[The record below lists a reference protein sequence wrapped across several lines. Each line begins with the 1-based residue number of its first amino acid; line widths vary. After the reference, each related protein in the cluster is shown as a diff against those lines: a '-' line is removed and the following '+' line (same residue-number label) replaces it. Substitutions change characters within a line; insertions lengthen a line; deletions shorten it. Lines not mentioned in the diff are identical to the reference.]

1 LREHRR
7 HPPLPAQES
16 TDTLSDPSLTHTMWG
31 YQHHFRLSLD
41 GSTDRALDQI
51 GAILSP
57 DAYLVGFLR
66 DGVDGRAVCV
76 EEKHDPSVSFTCDD
90 FSDVVADAYRRYEQ
104 SPVHDLQFPSA
115 EMHQARHEHFRDA
128 ARARAVES
136 AMEQAA
142 AGQGRAFFVG
152 QSAPVGD
159 YQVHPVIAVDSE
171 SLDALPRLETTE
183 CDGVPITVSLAHGII
198 TELLRTATHA
208 LLAAKPPRTISPI
221 EDDVPTDAIR
231 RSANHLVFSAAMIA
245 GETLAKGL
253 FDSFEALASTAYEGR
268 AGSGSVILA
277 TDGHSCIDVAVRL
290 RTPIS
295 VRERLQFRKLLE
307 ITSPDLSLLVDG
319 TSIYGVGSVS
329 EEYDGSTEDVFRF
342 SIIEQGIWQMSH
354 NGLPLLRVAN
364 GHPQLPR
371 PRMSPSL
378 FVDSMRRVFA
388 SVSDDD
394 IRAIWRLAQTA
405 VSQSKGTMLVVTTA
419 AAQEAKRL
427 APQALA
433 IEPQQIDSR
442 LLRSLTK
449 IDGAVLLTPDGTC
462 HAVGVILDG
471 IATGVGD
478 PGRGARYNSAVR
490 YTAASS
496 APCLIV
502 IVSEDGMIDVHP
514 ELAPRVRPEDVE
526 QALSDLEIIG
536 SSDDVNLETFYA
548 ARERLRLFAFYLSE
562 SQCARANDVVARMEQ
577 LRWQQTGMRL
587 AVVPFAPDP
596 RMNESFFST

>member
-1 LREHRR
+1 M
-7 HPPLPAQES
+7 
-16 TDTLSDPSLTHTMWG
+16 SDPHLTQSMWG
-31 YQHHFRLSLD
+31 YQQQFRISLD
-41 GSTDRALDQI
+41 GAADRALDQI

-57 DAYLVGFLR
+57 EAYVVGFAAGGE
-66 DGVDGRAVCV
+66 DTSEVCL
-76 EEKHDPSVSFTCDD
+76 ETREGLDPEFTTDD
-90 FSDVVADAYRRYEQ
+90 FGGVVLDAKRRYQE
-104 SPVHDLQFPSA
+104 SPVHDLDFA
-115 EMHQARHEHFRDA
+115 TEEMREARHEAFRDT
-128 ARARAVES
+128 ARAAAVEA
-136 AMEQAA
+136 AMERAA
-142 AGQGRAFFVG
+142 AGSGRTFFVG

-159 YQVHPVIAVDSE
+159 FQVHPVLSVDTE
-171 SLDALPRLETTE
+171 ALEALPRLETTHV
-183 CDGVPITVSLAHGII
+183 DGVPLTVSLAHGII
-198 TELLRTATHA
+198 SELLRVATHA

-231 RSANHLVFSAAMIA
+231 RSANHLVFSTALIA

-268 AGSGSVILA
+268 AGWGTVILA
-277 TDGHSCIDVAVRL
+277 PDGHPNVDVAIRL
-290 RTPIS
+290 RSPIS

-307 ITSPDLSLLVDG
+307 ITDNQLGLLIDG
-319 TSIYGVGSVS
+319 TTIFGFGASS
-329 EEYDGSTEDVFRF
+329 EEYDGRTEDLFRF
-342 SIIEQGIWQMSH
+342 TVVEQGVWTLSH
-354 NGLPLLRVAN
+354 HGAPLLRVAN

-388 SVSDDD
+388 SVDDDD

-405 VSQSKGTMLVVTTA
+405 VSQGKGTMLVVTTA

-433 IEPQQIDSR
+433 IDPQPIGSR
-442 LLRSLTK
+442 MLRSLTK

-502 IVSEDGMIDVHP
+502 IVSDDGMIDVHP

-526 QALSDLEIIG
+526 QALFDLETIG
-536 SSDDVNLETFYA
+536 TADEVNLESFYA

-562 SQCARANDVVARMEQ
+562 SQCARANDVVAKVEQ
-577 LRWQQTGMRL
+577 QRYAQTGMRL

-596 RMNESFFST
+596 RMNDSFFSS

>member
-1 LREHRR
+1 MPEH
-7 HPPLPAQES
+7 LNQS
-16 TDTLSDPSLTHTMWG
+16 MWG
-31 YQHHFRLSLD
+31 FQQQFRISLD
-41 GSTDRALDQI
+41 GATDRALDQI

-57 DAYLVGFLR
+57 EAYVVGF
-66 DGVDGRAVCV
+66 AVGG
-76 EEKHDPSVSFTCDD
+76 DDTGQVS
-90 FSDVVADAYRRYEQ
+90 
-104 SPVHDLQFPSA
+104 L
-115 EMHQARHEHFRDA
+115 EMRDA
-128 ARARAVES
+128 ADRPFTAEDFGGVVLDAKRRYQESQVHDMDFTTEEMHDARHGFFRDSARAAAVEA
-136 AMEQAA
+136 AMERAP
-142 AGQGRAFFVG
+142 AGVGRTFFVG

-159 YQVHPVIAVDSE
+159 FEVHPVISVDTE
-171 SLDALPRLETTE
+171 ALDALPRLETTE
-183 CDGVPITVSLAHGII
+183 VDGTAITVSLAHGIVS
-198 TELLRTATHA
+198 ELLRTATHA

-231 RSANHLVFSAAMIA
+231 RAANHLVFSTALIA
-245 GETLAKGL
+245 GQTLAKGL

-268 AGSGSVILA
+268 SGSGTVILA
-277 TDGHSCIDVAVRL
+277 ADGHPHVDVAIRW
-290 RTPIS
+290 RAPIS

-307 ITSPDLSLLVDG
+307 LTDTQLGLLIDG
-319 TSIYGVGSVS
+319 TTIYGLGAIS
-329 EEYDGSTEDVFRF
+329 EEYDGRSEDLFRF
-342 SIIEQGIWQMSH
+342 SIVEQGVWTLSH
-354 NGLPLLRVAN
+354 HGAPLLRVAN

-388 SVSDDD
+388 HVDDHD

-405 VSQSKGTMLVVTTA
+405 VSQGKGTMLVVTTA
-419 AAQEAKRL
+419 AAQEAQRL

-433 IEPQQIDSR
+433 IDPQPIGSR
-442 LLRSLTK
+442 MLRALTK

-478 PGRGARYNSAVR
+478 PGRGSRYNSAVR

-502 IVSEDGMIDVHP
+502 IVSDDGMIDVHP

-526 QALSDLEIIG
+526 QALFDLETIG
-536 SSDDVNLETFYA
+536 TAEHVDLESFYA

-562 SQCARANDVVARMEQ
+562 SQCERANEVVARVEE
-577 LRWQQTGMRL
+577 LRYEETGMRL
-587 AVVPFAPDP
+587 AVVPFTPDP
-596 RMNESFFST
+596 RMNDSFFSS

>member
-1 LREHRR
+1 M
-7 HPPLPAQES
+7 P
-16 TDTLSDPSLTHTMWG
+16 DPQLTHTMWG
-31 YQHHFRLSLD
+31 YQHHFRISLD
-41 GSTDRALDQI
+41 GAADRALDQI

-57 DAYLVGFLR
+57 DAFLVGFIR
-66 DGVDGRAVCV
+66 DGSDGRAVCL
-76 EEKHDPSVSFTCDD
+76 EAKDNQATAFGYDD
-90 FSDVVADAYRRYEQ
+90 FADVTLDAKRRYED
-104 SPVHDLQFPSA
+104 SGVHELDFPSE
-115 EMHQARHEHFRDA
+115 EMHRARHESFRDT
-128 ARARAVES
+128 ARARAVEV

-142 AGQGRAFFVG
+142 AGAGRAIFVG

-159 YQVHPVIAVDSE
+159 YDVHPVISVDSE
-171 SLDALPRLETTE
+171 DLDALPRLETTE
-183 CDGVPITVSLAHGII
+183 VDGVPITVSLAHGII
-198 TELLRTATHA
+198 SELLRTATHA

-245 GETLAKGL
+245 GETLANGL

-277 TDGHSCIDVAVRL
+277 ADGHSCVDVGVRL
-290 RTPIS
+290 RVPIS

-307 ITSPDLSLLVDG
+307 ITGPDLSLLVNG
-319 TSIYGVGSVS
+319 TTIYGLGTVS
-329 EEYDGSTEDVFRF
+329 EEYDGTTEDVFRF
-342 SIIEQGIWQMSH
+342 AIVEQGIWQMSH
-354 NGLPLLRVAN
+354 NGSPLLRVAN

-378 FVDSMRRVFA
+378 FVASMRRVFA
-388 SVSDDD
+388 SVSDDN

-405 VSQSKGTMLVVTTA
+405 VGQSKGTMLVVTTA

-433 IEPQQIDSR
+433 IEPQRIDSR
-442 LLRSLTK
+442 LLRSLTR

-526 QALSDLEIIG
+526 QALYDLETIG
-536 SSDDVNLETFYA
+536 GSEDVNLETFYA
-548 ARERLRLFAFYLSE
+548 ARERLRLFAFYLSI
-562 SQCARANDVVARMEQ
+562 SQCERANEVVARVEQ
-577 LRWQQTGMRL
+577 VRFRQTGMRL

-596 RMNESFFST
+596 RMNESFFSS

>member
-1 LREHRR
+1 V
-7 HPPLPAQES
+7 
-16 TDTLSDPSLTHTMWG
+16 SDPRLTQTMWG
-31 YQHHFRLSLD
+31 YQHHFRISLD
-41 GSTDRALDQI
+41 SASDRALDQI
-51 GAILSP
+51 GAILAP
-57 DAYLVGFLR
+57 EAFLVGFAHGGA
-66 DGVDGRAVCV
+66 DAGRAVCL
-76 EEKHDPSVSFTCDD
+76 EANENQLPPFTAQD
-90 FSDVVADAYRRYEQ
+90 FVDVGLDAKRRYED
-104 SPVHDLQFPSA
+104 SAVHALEFPSE
-115 EMHQARHEHFRDA
+115 EMHRARHEHFRDT
-128 ARARAVES
+128 ARARAVEA
-136 AMEQAA
+136 AMEAA
-142 AGQGRAFFVG
+142 DAGKGRVFFVG
-152 QSAPVGD
+152 QSAPVGEYD
-159 YQVHPVIAVDSE
+159 VHPVIAVDRD

-183 CDGVPITVSLAHGII
+183 VDGVPLTVSLAHGIL

-231 RSANHLVFSAAMIA
+231 RSANHLVFSTAMIA

-253 FDSFEALASTAYEGR
+253 YDSFEALASTAYEGR

-277 TDGHSCIDVAVRL
+277 CDGHSCVDVAVRL
-290 RTPIS
+290 RVPIS

-307 ITSPDLSLLVDG
+307 ITGPDLSLLVDG
-319 TSIYGVGSVS
+319 TTIYGLGSVS
-329 EEYDGSTEDVFRF
+329 EEYDGTTEDVFRYT
-342 SIIEQGIWQMSH
+342 IIEQGIWQMSH
-354 NGLPLLRVAN
+354 NGSPLLRVAN

-371 PRMSPSL
+371 PRVSPAL

-388 SVSDDD
+388 TVSDDN

-405 VSQSKGTMLVVTTA
+405 VSASKGTMLVVTTA

-433 IEPQQIDSR
+433 IEPQRIDSR
-442 LLRSLTK
+442 LLRSLTR

-526 QALSDLEIIG
+526 QALYDLETIG
-536 SSDDVNLETFYA
+536 GSDEVNLESFYA
-548 ARERLRLFAFYLSE
+548 ARERVRLFAFYLSQ
-562 SQCARANDVVARMEQ
+562 SQCDRANEVVARVEQ
-577 LRWQQTGMRL
+577 VRFRETGMRL
-587 AVVPFAPDP
+587 AVVPFTPDP
-596 RMNESFFST
+596 RMNESFFSA

>member
-1 LREHRR
+1 M
-7 HPPLPAQES
+7 
-16 TDTLSDPSLTHTMWG
+16 SDPSPSQTMWG
-31 YQHHFRLSLD
+31 FQHHFRISLD
-41 GSTDRALDQI
+41 GAADRALDQI

-57 DAYLVGFLR
+57 DAFLVGFPS
-66 DGVDGRAVCV
+66 DGVDPAEVRLEARDGLARPFTAADFA
-76 EEKHDPSVSFTCDD
+76 EVSI
-90 FSDVVADAYRRYEQ
+90 DAKRRYEE
-104 SPVHDLQFPSA
+104 SPVHDLRFPSE
-115 EMHQARHEHFRDA
+115 EMHEARHEYFRDT
-128 ARARAVES
+128 ARAAAVEA
-136 AMEQAA
+136 AMQQAP
-142 AGQGRAFFVG
+142 AGQGRTFFVG

-159 YQVHPVIAVDSE
+159 FEVHPVLSVDSE
-171 SLDALPRLETTE
+171 NLDALPRLETSSI
-183 CDGVPITVSLAHGII
+183 DGVPLTVSLAHGII
-198 TELLRTATHA
+198 SELLRTATHA
-208 LLAAKPPRTISPI
+208 LLAAKPPRTISPL

-231 RSANHLVFSAAMIA
+231 RSANHLVFSTAMIA

-268 AGSGSVILA
+268 AGAGSVILA
-277 TDGHSCIDVAVRL
+277 SDGHPHVDVAVRL
-290 RTPIS
+290 RVPIS

-307 ITSPDLSLLVDG
+307 ISGPDLSLLVDG
-319 TSIYGVGSVS
+319 TTIYGLGGVS
-329 EEYDGSTEDVFRF
+329 AEYDGSTEDVFRF
-342 SIIEQGIWQMSH
+342 SIIEQGIWMMSH
-354 NGLPLLRVAN
+354 HGSPLLRVAN

-388 SVSDDD
+388 SVSDDN
-394 IRAIWRLAQTA
+394 IRSIWRLAQTA
-405 VSQSKGTMLVVTTA
+405 VGQSKGTMLVVTTA

-433 IEPQQIDSR
+433 IEPQTIDSA

-526 QALSDLEIIG
+526 QALYDLETIG
-536 SSDDVNLETFYA
+536 GAEDVNLESFYA
-548 ARERLRLFAFYLSE
+548 ARERLRVFAFYLSE
-562 SQCARANDVVARMEQ
+562 SQCNRANQVVARVEQ
-577 LRWQQTGMRL
+577 QRYQQTGMRL

-596 RMNESFFST
+596 RMNESFFSA

>member
-1 LREHRR
+1 MH
-7 HPPLPAQES
+7 ES
-16 TDTLSDPSLTHTMWG
+16 PSQGMWQFSDL
-31 YQHHFRLSLD
+31 FRLSLD
-41 GSTDRALDQI
+41 GAADRALDQI

-57 DAYLVGFLR
+57 EAFLVGFPR
-66 DGVDGRAVCV
+66 TGDGAVRIEVRAGQ
-76 EEKHDPSVSFTCDD
+76 DPTFDAED
-90 FSDVVADAYRRYEQ
+90 FAEVAGDAKRRYDEAV
-104 SPVHDLQFPSA
+104 VHHMEFPSE
-115 EMHQARHEHFRDA
+115 EMRRARHEHFRDSSRA
-128 ARARAVES
+128 AAVEA
-136 AMEQAA
+136 AMTRAP
-142 AGQGRAFFVG
+142 AGAGRVFFVG
-152 QSAPVGD
+152 QSAPVD
-159 YQVHPVIAVDSE
+159 DHEVHPVLSVDSE
-171 SLDALPRLETTE
+171 ALDALPRLETE
-183 CDGVPITVSLAHGII
+183 QVEGLDVTVSLAHGILA
-198 TELLRTATHA
+198 ELLRTATHA

-231 RSANHLVFSAAMIA
+231 RSANHLVFSTALIA
-245 GETLAKGL
+245 GQTLAKGL

-268 AGSGSVILA
+268 AGHGSVILA
-277 TDGHSCIDVAVRL
+277 ADGHPDVEVSVRL
-290 RTPIS
+290 RSPVS

-307 ITSPDLSLLVDG
+307 ISDSGLSLLVDG
-319 TSIYGVGSVS
+319 TAIYGLGSVAPS
-329 EEYDGSTEDVFRF
+329 YDGRREDVFCF
-342 SIIEQGIWQMSH
+342 TIVEQGVWTMSH
-354 NGLPLLRVAN
+354 HGLPLLRVAN

-394 IRAIWRLAQTA
+394 IRSIWRLAQTA
-405 VSQSKGTMLVVTTA
+405 VSQSKGTMLVVTTS

-433 IEPQQIDSR
+433 IEPQRIDSA
-442 LLRSLTK
+442 LLRSLTR

-526 QALSDLEIIG
+526 QALADLETIG
-536 SSDDVNLETFYA
+536 HATPLNLESFYA
-548 ARERLRLFAFYLSE
+548 ARERLRLFAFYLSQ
-562 SQCARANDVVARMEQ
+562 SQCDRANTVVSLVEQERFAR
-577 LRWQQTGMRL
+577 TGMRL

>member
-1 LREHRR
+1 M
-7 HPPLPAQES
+7 
-16 TDTLSDPSLTHTMWG
+16 SDPSPSQTMWG
-31 YQHHFRLSLD
+31 FQHHFRISLD
-41 GSTDRALDQI
+41 SAADRALDQI

-57 DAYLVGFLR
+57 DAFLVGFPS
-66 DGVDGRAVCV
+66 DGVDPAEVRLEAREGLAKRFTAADFA
-76 EEKHDPSVSFTCDD
+76 EVSI
-90 FSDVVADAYRRYEQ
+90 DAKRRYEE
-104 SPVHDLQFPSA
+104 SPVHDLRFPSE
-115 EMHQARHEHFRDA
+115 EMHEARHEYFRDT
-128 ARARAVES
+128 ARAAAVEA
-136 AMEQAA
+136 AMQQAP
-142 AGQGRAFFVG
+142 AGQGRTFFVG

-159 YQVHPVIAVDSE
+159 FEVHPVLSVDSE
-171 SLDALPRLETTE
+171 NLDALPRLETTSI
-183 CDGVPITVSLAHGII
+183 DGVPLTVSLAHGII
-198 TELLRTATHA
+198 SELLRTATHA
-208 LLAAKPPRTISPI
+208 LLAAKPPRTISPL

-231 RSANHLVFSAAMIA
+231 RSANHLVFSTAMIA

-268 AGSGSVILA
+268 AGAGSVILA
-277 TDGHSCIDVAVRL
+277 SDGHPHVDVAVRL
-290 RTPIS
+290 RVPIS

-307 ITSPDLSLLVDG
+307 ISGPDLSLLVDG
-319 TSIYGVGSVS
+319 TTIYGLGGVS
-329 EEYDGSTEDVFRF
+329 PEYDGSTEDVFRF
-342 SIIEQGIWQMSH
+342 SIIEQGIWMMSH
-354 NGLPLLRVAN
+354 HGSPLLRVAN

-388 SVSDDD
+388 SVSDDN
-394 IRAIWRLAQTA
+394 IRSIWRLAQTA
-405 VSQSKGTMLVVTTA
+405 VGQSKGTMLVVTTA

-433 IEPQQIDSR
+433 IEPQTIDSA

-526 QALSDLEIIG
+526 QALYDLETIG
-536 SSDDVNLETFYA
+536 GAEDVNLESFYA
-548 ARERLRLFAFYLSE
+548 ARERLRVFAFYLSE
-562 SQCARANDVVARMEQ
+562 SQCNRANQVVARVEQ
-577 LRWQQTGMRL
+577 QRFQQTGMRL

-596 RMNESFFST
+596 RMNESFFSA

>member
-1 LREHRR
+1 M
-7 HPPLPAQES
+7 
-16 TDTLSDPSLTHTMWG
+16 SDPSPSQTMWG
-31 YQHHFRLSLD
+31 FQHHFRISLD
-41 GSTDRALDQI
+41 SAADRALDQI

-57 DAYLVGFLR
+57 DAFLVGFPS
-66 DGVDGRAVCV
+66 DGVDPAEVRLEAREGLARRFTAADFA
-76 EEKHDPSVSFTCDD
+76 EVSI
-90 FSDVVADAYRRYEQ
+90 DAKRRYEE
-104 SPVHDLQFPSA
+104 SPVHDLRFPSE
-115 EMHQARHEHFRDA
+115 EMHEARHEYFRDT
-128 ARARAVES
+128 ARAAAVEA
-136 AMEQAA
+136 AMQQAP
-142 AGQGRAFFVG
+142 AGQGRTFFVG

-159 YQVHPVIAVDSE
+159 FEVHPVLSVDSE
-171 SLDALPRLETTE
+171 NLDALPRLETSSI
-183 CDGVPITVSLAHGII
+183 DGVPLTVSLAHGII
-198 TELLRTATHA
+198 SELLRTATHA
-208 LLAAKPPRTISPI
+208 LLAAKPPRTISPL

-231 RSANHLVFSAAMIA
+231 RSANHLVFSTAMIA

-268 AGSGSVILA
+268 AGAGSVILA
-277 TDGHSCIDVAVRL
+277 SDGHPHVDVAVRL
-290 RTPIS
+290 RVPIS

-307 ITSPDLSLLVDG
+307 ISGPDLSLLVDG
-319 TSIYGVGSVS
+319 TTIYGLGGVS
-329 EEYDGSTEDVFRF
+329 PEYDGSTEDVFRF
-342 SIIEQGIWQMSH
+342 SIIEQGIWMMSH
-354 NGLPLLRVAN
+354 HGSPLLRVAN

-388 SVSDDD
+388 SVSDDN
-394 IRAIWRLAQTA
+394 IRSIWRLAQTA
-405 VSQSKGTMLVVTTA
+405 VGQSKGTMLVVTTA

-433 IEPQQIDSR
+433 IEPQTIDSA

-526 QALSDLEIIG
+526 QALYDLETIG
-536 SSDDVNLETFYA
+536 GAEDVNLESFYA
-548 ARERLRLFAFYLSE
+548 ARERLRVFAFYLSE
-562 SQCARANDVVARMEQ
+562 SQCNRANQVVARVEQ
-577 LRWQQTGMRL
+577 QRFQQTGMRL

-596 RMNESFFST
+596 RMNESFFSA

>member
-1 LREHRR
+1 M
-7 HPPLPAQES
+7 
-16 TDTLSDPSLTHTMWG
+16 SDPSPSQTMWG
-31 YQHHFRLSLD
+31 FQHHFRISLD
-41 GSTDRALDQI
+41 SAADRALDQI

-57 DAYLVGFLR
+57 DAFLVGFPS
-66 DGVDGRAVCV
+66 DGVDPAEVRLEAREGLARRFTAADFA
-76 EEKHDPSVSFTCDD
+76 EVSI
-90 FSDVVADAYRRYEQ
+90 DAKRRYEE
-104 SPVHDLQFPSA
+104 SPVHDLRFPSE
-115 EMHQARHEHFRDA
+115 EMHEARHEYFRDT
-128 ARARAVES
+128 ARAAAVEA
-136 AMEQAA
+136 AMQQAP
-142 AGQGRAFFVG
+142 AGQGRTFFVG

-159 YQVHPVIAVDSE
+159 FEVHPVLSVDSE
-171 SLDALPRLETTE
+171 NLDALPRLETTSI
-183 CDGVPITVSLAHGII
+183 DGVPLTVSLAHGII
-198 TELLRTATHA
+198 SELLRTATHA
-208 LLAAKPPRTISPI
+208 LLAAKPPRTISPL

-231 RSANHLVFSAAMIA
+231 RSANHLVFSTAMIA

-268 AGSGSVILA
+268 AGAGSVILA
-277 TDGHSCIDVAVRL
+277 SDGHPHVDVAVRL
-290 RTPIS
+290 RVPIS

-307 ITSPDLSLLVDG
+307 ISGPDLSLLVDG
-319 TSIYGVGSVS
+319 TTIYGLGGVS
-329 EEYDGSTEDVFRF
+329 PEYDGSTEDVFRF
-342 SIIEQGIWQMSH
+342 SIIEQGIWMMSH
-354 NGLPLLRVAN
+354 HGSPLLRVAN

-388 SVSDDD
+388 SVSDDN
-394 IRAIWRLAQTA
+394 IRSIWRLAQTA
-405 VSQSKGTMLVVTTA
+405 VGQSKGTMLVVTTA

-433 IEPQQIDSR
+433 IEPQTIDSA

-526 QALSDLEIIG
+526 QALYDLETIG
-536 SSDDVNLETFYA
+536 GAEDVNLESFYA
-548 ARERLRLFAFYLSE
+548 ARERLRVFAFYLSE
-562 SQCARANDVVARMEQ
+562 SQCNRANQVVARVEQ
-577 LRWQQTGMRL
+577 QRFQQTGMRL

-596 RMNESFFST
+596 RMNESFFSA

>member
-1 LREHRR
+1 M
-7 HPPLPAQES
+7 
-16 TDTLSDPSLTHTMWG
+16 SDPSPSQTMWG
-31 YQHHFRLSLD
+31 FQHHFRISLD
-41 GSTDRALDQI
+41 SAADRALDQI

-57 DAYLVGFLR
+57 DAFLVGFPS
-66 DGVDGRAVCV
+66 DGVDPAEVRLEAREGLAKRFTAADFA
-76 EEKHDPSVSFTCDD
+76 EVSI
-90 FSDVVADAYRRYEQ
+90 DAKRRYEE
-104 SPVHDLQFPSA
+104 SPVHDLRFPSE
-115 EMHQARHEHFRDA
+115 EMHEARHEYFRDT
-128 ARARAVES
+128 ARAAAVEA
-136 AMEQAA
+136 AMQQAP
-142 AGQGRAFFVG
+142 AGQGRTFFVG

-159 YQVHPVIAVDSE
+159 FEVHPVLSVDSE
-171 SLDALPRLETTE
+171 NLDALPRLETTSI
-183 CDGVPITVSLAHGII
+183 DGVPLTVSLAHGII
-198 TELLRTATHA
+198 SELLRTATHA
-208 LLAAKPPRTISPI
+208 LLAAKPPRTISPL

-231 RSANHLVFSAAMIA
+231 RSANHLVFSTAMIA

-268 AGSGSVILA
+268 AGAGSVILA
-277 TDGHSCIDVAVRL
+277 SDGHPHVDVAVRL
-290 RTPIS
+290 RVPIS

-307 ITSPDLSLLVDG
+307 ISGPDLSLLVDG
-319 TSIYGVGSVS
+319 TTIYGLGGVAP
-329 EEYDGSTEDVFRF
+329 EYDGSTEDVFRF
-342 SIIEQGIWQMSH
+342 SIIEQGIWMMSH
-354 NGLPLLRVAN
+354 HGSPLLRVAN

-388 SVSDDD
+388 SVSDDN
-394 IRAIWRLAQTA
+394 IRSIWRLAQTA
-405 VSQSKGTMLVVTTA
+405 VGQSKGTMLVVTTA

-433 IEPQQIDSR
+433 IEPQTIDSA

-526 QALSDLEIIG
+526 QALYDLETIG
-536 SSDDVNLETFYA
+536 GAEDVNLESFYA
-548 ARERLRLFAFYLSE
+548 ARERLRVFAFYLSE
-562 SQCARANDVVARMEQ
+562 SQCNRANQVVARVEQ
-577 LRWQQTGMRL
+577 QRFQQTGMRL

-596 RMNESFFST
+596 RMNESFFSA

>member
-1 LREHRR
+1 
-7 HPPLPAQES
+7 
-16 TDTLSDPSLTHTMWG
+16 
-31 YQHHFRLSLD
+31 
-41 GSTDRALDQI
+41 
-51 GAILSP
+51 
-57 DAYLVGFLR
+57 
-66 DGVDGRAVCV
+66 
-76 EEKHDPSVSFTCDD
+76 
-90 FSDVVADAYRRYEQ
+90 
-104 SPVHDLQFPSA
+104 
-115 EMHQARHEHFRDA
+115 
-128 ARARAVES
+128 
-136 AMEQAA
+136 
-142 AGQGRAFFVG
+142 
-152 QSAPVGD
+152 
-159 YQVHPVIAVDSE
+159 VDSE

-183 CDGVPITVSLAHGII
+183 VDGVPITVSLAHGIVS
-198 TELLRTATHA
+198 ELLRTATHA

-268 AGSGSVILA
+268 AGAGSVILA
-277 TDGHSCIDVAVRL
+277 CDGHSCVDVAVRL
-290 RTPIS
+290 RQPIS

-307 ITSPDLSLLVDG
+307 ITGPDLSLLVDG
-319 TSIYGVGSVS
+319 TTIYGLGTVS
-329 EEYDGSTEDVFRF
+329 EEYDGTSEDIFRF
-342 SIIEQGIWQMSH
+342 GIVEQGIWQMSH
-354 NGLPLLRVAN
+354 NGSPLLRVAN

-388 SVSDDD
+388 SVSDEN

-442 LLRSLTK
+442 MLRSLTR

-526 QALSDLEIIG
+526 QALYDLETIG
-536 SSDDVNLETFYA
+536 SSEDVALETFYA

-562 SQCARANDVVARMEQ
+562 SQCQRANEVVSRVEQ
-577 LRWQQTGMRL
+577 QRFRQTGMRL

-596 RMNESFFST
+596 RMNESFFSS

>member
-1 LREHRR
+1 MAE
-7 HPPLPAQES
+7 PQS
-16 TDTLSDPSLTHTMWG
+16 TQMWA

-41 GSTDRALDQI
+41 GAADRALDQI
-51 GAILSP
+51 GAILAP
-57 DAYLVGFLR
+57 EAFLVGFPH
-66 DGVDGRAVCV
+66 V
-76 EEKHDPSVSFTCDD
+76 EGGSRSVSLEAADGEAPAFTATD
-90 FSDVVADAYRRYEQ
+90 FSEVEIDAKRRYEE
-104 SPVHDLQFPSA
+104 SPVHDLVFPNE
-115 EMHQARHEHFRDA
+115 EMHQARHEFFRDS
-128 ARARAVES
+128 ARARAVEA
-136 AMEQAA
+136 AMQQAG
-142 AGQGRAFFVG
+142 AGEGRTFFVG

-159 YQVHPVIAVDSE
+159 HVVHPVLSLDAE

-183 CDGVPITVSLAHGII
+183 VDGVPITVSLAQGII
-198 TELLRTATHA
+198 SELLRTATHA
-208 LLAAKPPRTISPI
+208 LLAAKPPRSISPI
-221 EDDVPTDAIR
+221 ADDVPTDAIR
-231 RSANHLVFSAAMIA
+231 RSANHLVFSTAMIA

-253 FDSFEALASTAYEGR
+253 FDSFEALASTAYEGH
-268 AGSGSVILA
+268 AGSGSIILA
-277 TDGHSCIDVAVRL
+277 ADGHPCVDVTVRL

-307 ITSPDLSLLVDG
+307 ITGPDLSLLVDG
-319 TSIYGVGSVS
+319 TWIYGMGAVT
-329 EEYDGSTEDVFRF
+329 EEYDGSSEDVFRF
-342 SIIEQGIWQMSH
+342 TIIEQGVWQMSH
-354 NGLPLLRVAN
+354 HGSPLLRVAN

-388 SVSDDD
+388 SVSDDN

-419 AAQEAKRL
+419 AAQEAQRL

-433 IEPQQIDSR
+433 IEPQRIDSAM
-442 LLRSLTK
+442 LRSLTK

-526 QALSDLEIIG
+526 QALNDLETIG
-536 SSDDVNLETFYA
+536 GSDEVDLETFYA
-548 ARERLRLFAFYLSE
+548 ARERLRVFAFYLSE
-562 SQCARANDVVARMEQ
+562 SQCARANHVVARVEQ
-577 LRWQQTGMRL
+577 VRYQQTGMRL

-596 RMNESFFST
+596 RMNESFFSS

>member
-1 LREHRR
+1 V
-7 HPPLPAQES
+7 HPKRS
-16 TDTLSDPSLTHTMWG
+16 HSVSDSELTQTMWG
-31 YQHHFRLSLD
+31 YQHHFRVSLD
-41 GSTDRALDQI
+41 AATDRALDQI

-57 DAYLVGFLR
+57 DAFLVGFPR
-66 DGVDGRAVCV
+66 DGIDGPPVCLETKEDQARTFEDADFADVAVDA
-76 EEKHDPSVSFTCDD
+76 K
-90 FSDVVADAYRRYEQ
+90 RRYEN
-104 SPVHDLQFPSA
+104 SPVHDLSFPSE
-115 EMHQARHEHFRDA
+115 EMHQARHEFFRDT
-128 ARARAVES
+128 ARARAVEV

-142 AGQGRAFFVG
+142 AGQGRTFFVG

-159 YQVHPVIAVDSE
+159 FEVHPVISVDSE

-183 CDGVPITVSLAHGII
+183 VDGVPITVSLAHGIVS
-198 TELLRTATHA
+198 ELLRTATHA

-268 AGSGSVILA
+268 AGAGSVILA
-277 TDGHSCIDVAVRL
+277 CDGHSCVDVAVRL
-290 RTPIS
+290 RQPIS

-307 ITSPDLSLLVDG
+307 ITGPDLSLLVDG
-319 TSIYGVGSVS
+319 TTIYGLGTVS
-329 EEYDGSTEDVFRF
+329 EEYDGTSEDIFRF
-342 SIIEQGIWQMSH
+342 GIVEQGIWQMSH
-354 NGLPLLRVAN
+354 NGSPLLRVAN

-388 SVSDDD
+388 SVSDEN

-442 LLRSLTK
+442 MLRSLTR

-526 QALSDLEIIG
+526 QALYDLETIG
-536 SSDDVNLETFYA
+536 SSEDVALETFYA

-562 SQCARANDVVARMEQ
+562 SQCQRANEVVSRVEQ
-577 LRWQQTGMRL
+577 QRFRQTGMRL

-596 RMNESFFST
+596 RMNESFFSS

>member
-1 LREHRR
+1 M
-7 HPPLPAQES
+7 
-16 TDTLSDPSLTHTMWG
+16 SDPSPSQTMWG
-31 YQHHFRLSLD
+31 FQHHFRISLD
-41 GSTDRALDQI
+41 SAADRALDQI

-57 DAYLVGFLR
+57 DAFLVGFPS
-66 DGVDGRAVCV
+66 DGVDPAEVRLEAREGLAKRFTAADFA
-76 EEKHDPSVSFTCDD
+76 EVSI
-90 FSDVVADAYRRYEQ
+90 DAKRRYEE
-104 SPVHDLQFPSA
+104 SPVHDLRFPSE
-115 EMHQARHEHFRDA
+115 EMHEARHEYFRDT
-128 ARARAVES
+128 ARAAAVEA
-136 AMEQAA
+136 AMQQAP
-142 AGQGRAFFVG
+142 AGQGRTFFVG

-159 YQVHPVIAVDSE
+159 FEVHPVLSVDSE
-171 SLDALPRLETTE
+171 NLDALPRLETSSI
-183 CDGVPITVSLAHGII
+183 DGVPLTVSLAHGII
-198 TELLRTATHA
+198 SELLRTATHA
-208 LLAAKPPRTISPI
+208 LLAAKPPRTISPL

-231 RSANHLVFSAAMIA
+231 RSANHLVFSTAMIA

-268 AGSGSVILA
+268 AGAGSVILA
-277 TDGHSCIDVAVRL
+277 SDGHPHVDVAVRL
-290 RTPIS
+290 RVPIS

-307 ITSPDLSLLVDG
+307 ISGPDLSLLVDG
-319 TSIYGVGSVS
+319 TTIYGLGGVAP
-329 EEYDGSTEDVFRF
+329 EYDGSTEDVFRF
-342 SIIEQGIWQMSH
+342 SIIEQGIWMMSH
-354 NGLPLLRVAN
+354 HGSPLLRVAN

-388 SVSDDD
+388 SVSDDN
-394 IRAIWRLAQTA
+394 IRSIWRLAQTA
-405 VSQSKGTMLVVTTA
+405 VGQSKGTMLVVTTA

-433 IEPQQIDSR
+433 IEPQTIDSA

-526 QALSDLEIIG
+526 QALYDLETIG
-536 SSDDVNLETFYA
+536 GAEDVNLESFYA
-548 ARERLRLFAFYLSE
+548 ARERLRVFAFYLSE
-562 SQCARANDVVARMEQ
+562 SQCNRANQVVARVEQ
-577 LRWQQTGMRL
+577 QRFQQTGMRL

-596 RMNESFFST
+596 RMNESFFSA

>member
-1 LREHRR
+1 MPDPRLR
-7 HPPLPAQES
+7 QS
-16 TDTLSDPSLTHTMWG
+16 MWG
-31 YQHHFRLSLD
+31 YQQQFRISLD
-41 GSTDRALDQI
+41 GAVERALDQI

-57 DAYLVGFLR
+57 EAYLVGFTSGGDDTGRVCLEMR
-66 DGVDGRAVCV
+66 DGVDA
-76 EEKHDPSVSFTCDD
+76 SFSAED
-90 FSDVVADAYRRYEQ
+90 FGGVVLDAKRRYEE
-104 SPVHDLQFPSA
+104 SPVHDMEFA
-115 EMHQARHEHFRDA
+115 TEEMHRARHEFHRDA
-128 ARARAVES
+128 ARAAAVAA
-136 AMEQAA
+136 AMERAP
-142 AGQGRAFFVG
+142 AGAGRTFFVG
-152 QSAPVGD
+152 QCASVGE
-159 YQVHPVIAVDSE
+159 YEVHPVISVSTDAI
-171 SLDALPRLETTE
+171 DALPRLETAE
-183 CDGVPITVSLAHGII
+183 VDGVPLTVSLSHGII
-198 TELLRTATHA
+198 TELLQTATHA
-208 LLAAKPPRTISPI
+208 LMAAKPPRSISPI

-231 RSANHLVFSAAMIA
+231 RAANHLVFSTAMIA

-268 AGSGSVILA
+268 AGSGTVILA
-277 TDGHSCIDVAVRL
+277 ADGHPHVDVAIRL
-290 RTPIS
+290 RSPIS

-307 ITSPDLSLLVDG
+307 ISDNQLGLLIDG
-319 TSIYGVGSVS
+319 TTIYGLGAMS
-329 EEYDGSTEDVFRF
+329 EQYDGSTEDLFSF
-342 SIIEQGIWQMSH
+342 SIVEQGVWMMAHH
-354 NGLPLLRVAN
+354 NSPLLRVAN

-388 SVSDDD
+388 DVDDDD

-405 VSQSKGTMLVVTTA
+405 VAEGKGTMLVVTTA
-419 AAQEAKRL
+419 AAQEAQRL

-433 IEPQQIDSR
+433 IDPQPIGSR
-442 LLRSLTK
+442 MLRALTR

-502 IVSEDGMIDVHP
+502 IVSDDGMIDVHP

-526 QALSDLEIIG
+526 QALTDLETIG
-536 SSDDVNLETFYA
+536 AAPEVSLESFYA
-548 ARERLRLFAFYLSE
+548 ARERLRLFAFYLSG
-562 SQCARANDVVARMEQ
+562 SQCERANAVVRRVEEQ
-577 LRWQQTGMRL
+577 RFRETGMRL

-596 RMNESFFST
+596 RMNESFFSI

>member
-1 LREHRR
+1 M
-7 HPPLPAQES
+7 
-16 TDTLSDPSLTHTMWG
+16 SDPLLNQSMWG
-31 YQHHFRLSLD
+31 YQQQFRISLD
-41 GSTDRALDQI
+41 GAADRALDQI

-57 DAYLVGFLR
+57 EAYVVGFA
-66 DGVDGRAVCV
+66 VDGEDTSQVALETREGLDLV
-76 EEKHDPSVSFTCDD
+76 FTPDD
-90 FSDVVADAYRRYEQ
+90 FGDVVLDAKRRYQE
-104 SPVHDLQFPSA
+104 SAVHDVRFPT
-115 EMHQARHEHFRDA
+115 EELHDARHEHFRDA
-128 ARARAVES
+128 ARAVAVEA
-136 AMEQAA
+136 AMERAP
-142 AGQGRAFFVG
+142 AGAGRTFFVG

-159 YQVHPVIAVDSE
+159 HVVHPVLSVDSE
-171 SLDALPRLETTE
+171 ALDALPRLETTE
-183 CDGVPITVSLAHGII
+183 VDGIALTVSLAHGII
-198 TELLRTATHA
+198 AELLRVATHA
-208 LLAAKPPRTISPI
+208 LLAAKPPRSISPI

-231 RSANHLVFSAAMIA
+231 RSANHLVFSTAVIA

-268 AGSGSVILA
+268 AGWGTVILA
-277 TDGHSCIDVAVRL
+277 PDGHPHVDVAIRL

-307 ITSPDLSLLVDG
+307 ITDGRLGLLIDG
-319 TSIYGVGSVS
+319 TTIYGFGATS
-329 EEYDGSTEDVFRF
+329 EEYDGSTEDLFRF
-342 SIIEQGIWQMSH
+342 TIVEQGVWTLSH
-354 NGLPLLRVAN
+354 CGAPLLRVAN

-388 SVSDDD
+388 SVDDDD

-405 VSQSKGTMLVVTTA
+405 VSEGKGTMLVVTTA

-433 IEPQQIDSR
+433 IEPQPIGSR
-442 LLRSLTK
+442 MLRSLTK

-502 IVSEDGMIDVHP
+502 IVSDDGMIDVHP

-526 QALSDLEIIG
+526 QALFDLETIG
-536 SSDDVNLETFYA
+536 SADDVNLESFYS

-562 SQCARANDVVARMEQ
+562 SQCARANEVVAKVEQ
-577 LRWQQTGMRL
+577 QRHAETGMRL
-587 AVVPFAPDP
+587 AVVPFTPDP
-596 RMNESFFST
+596 RMNDSFFSS

>member
-1 LREHRR
+1 M
-7 HPPLPAQES
+7 
-16 TDTLSDPSLTHTMWG
+16 SDPQLTHTMWG
-31 YQHHFRLSLD
+31 YQHHFRISLD
-41 GSTDRALDQI
+41 GAADRALDQI

-57 DAYLVGFLR
+57 DSFLVGFAR
-66 DGVDGRAVCV
+66 AGDDGRALCL
-76 EEKHDPSVSFTCDD
+76 EAKENQSRGFGHADFT
-90 FSDVVADAYRRYEQ
+90 DVAMDAKRRYED
-104 SPVHDLQFPSA
+104 SLVHDLDFPS
-115 EMHQARHEHFRDA
+115 EQIHEARHEFFRDT
-128 ARARAVES
+128 ARARAVEV
-136 AMEQAA
+136 AMEHAP
-142 AGQGRAFFVG
+142 AGEGRTFFVG
-152 QSAPVGD
+152 QSAPVGEYD
-159 YQVHPVIAVDSE
+159 VHPVLSVDGE
-171 SLDALPRLETTE
+171 NLDALPRLETTE
-183 CDGVPITVSLAHGII
+183 VDGVPITVSLAHGIVA
-198 TELLRTATHA
+198 ELLRMATHA

-231 RSANHLVFSAAMIA
+231 RSAIRLVFSTAMIA

-277 TDGHSCIDVAVRL
+277 SDGHRYVDVGVRL
-290 RTPIS
+290 RAPVS
-295 VRERLQFRKLLE
+295 VRERLQFRKLMEL
-307 ITSPDLSLLVDG
+307 SGPDLSLLVDG
-319 TSIYGVGSVS
+319 TTIYGLGTVS
-329 EEYDGSTEDVFRF
+329 EEYDGSTEDVFGF
-342 SIIEQGIWQMSH
+342 TVVEQGIWQMSH
-354 NGLPLLRVAN
+354 HGSGLLRVAN

-388 SVSDDD
+388 DVGDDN

-405 VSQSKGTMLVVTTA
+405 VSQAKGTMLVVTTA

-442 LLRSLTK
+442 LLRSLTR

-502 IVSEDGMIDVHP
+502 IVSDDGMIDVHP

-526 QALSDLEIIG
+526 QALYDLETIAG
-536 SSDDVNLETFYA
+536 SDELDLETFYA
-548 ARERLRLFAFYLSE
+548 ARERLLLFAFYLSV
-562 SQCARANDVVARMEQ
+562 SQCDRANDVVARVEE
-577 LRWQQTGMRL
+577 LRFQRTGMRL

-596 RMNESFFST
+596 RMNESFFSA